1 MFIKFFPVGFCF
13 HDPSEDQD
21 IHETVRRGKFCF
33 LSGGPDSPDSPDSLG
48 EMMDQISSN
57 YLQS

>member
-1 MFIKFFPVGFCF
+1 MFIKLFPVGFCF

-33 LSGGPDSPDSPDSLG
+33 LSGGPDSPDSLG